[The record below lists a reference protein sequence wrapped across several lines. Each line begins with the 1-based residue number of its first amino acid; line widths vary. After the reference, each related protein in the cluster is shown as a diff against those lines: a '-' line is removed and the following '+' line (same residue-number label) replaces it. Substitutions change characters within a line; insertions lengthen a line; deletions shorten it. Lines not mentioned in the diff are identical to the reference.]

1 MEPLVNQATE
11 LLGNQVTEL
20 LDNLAIVP
28 QVNQATELLG
38 NQVTEPLDNLAI
50 VPQVNQDME
59 QQVNQDMEQQANQDM
74 VPQANQDME
83 QVVEPIDP
91 LDQVHIGPQLVKED
105 QQDKV
110 VANQEQE
117 QVDKVAHHMVDPL
130 HIDMEETEG
139 NDDSNNRNFF

>member
-11 LLGNQVTEL
+11 LLANQVTEL
-20 LDNLAIVP
+20 LDNLA
-28 QVNQATELLG
+28 T
-38 NQVTEPLDNLAI
+38 

-59 QQVNQDMEQQANQDM
+59 QQVNQVTELLDNLATVPQVNQDMVPQANQDM
-74 VPQANQDME
+74 VPQANQDMVPQANPDME

-91 LDQVHIGPQLVKED
+91 LDQVHIGPQLVKEA

>member
-11 LLGNQVTEL
+11 LLANQVTEL
-20 LDNLAIVP
+20 LDNLA
-28 QVNQATELLG
+28 T
-38 NQVTEPLDNLAI
+38 
-50 VPQVNQDME
+50 VPQVNQDM
-59 QQVNQDMEQQANQDM
+59 VPQANQDM
-74 VPQANQDME
+74 VPQANPDME

-91 LDQVHIGPQLVKED
+91 LDQVHIGPQLVKEA